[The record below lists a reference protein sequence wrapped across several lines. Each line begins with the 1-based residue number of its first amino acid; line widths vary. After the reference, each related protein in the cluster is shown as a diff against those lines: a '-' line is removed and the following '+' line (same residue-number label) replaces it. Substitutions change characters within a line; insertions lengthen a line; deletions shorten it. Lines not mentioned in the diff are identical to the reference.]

1 MRPRPL
7 RVRAVSVPTASP
19 SKNHCGTPTAATP
32 SAPSPSSGPS
42 TRPTPCRAFSNCP
55 TCRNS
60 CTTSPSSQSTVP
72 RPRPCSGV
80 IKNSA
85 CRGRNVTKPLLT
97 VVWLWSTTEMG
108 RGLTPRVATPGP
120 CSCSSRA
127 AVRWAAESSPPAY
140 STRKWGVRTS
150 CQRRTGGFWESTGR
164 LWARAGPASSRLNN
178 PGSNNRRMRPG
189 LQKNR
194 GLKNGTPRL
203 APPRQR
209 QARRIRGS
217 GKAGSLFLA

>member
-60 CTTSPSSQSTVP
+60 CTAKPSSQSTVP
-72 RPRPCSGV
+72 SPKPCCGV
-80 IKNSA
+80 VKNSA
-85 CRGRNVTKPLLT
+85 WRGKKVTKPLGT
-97 VVWLWSTTEMG
+97 VVWFCITTLIV
-108 RGLTPRVATPGP
+108 RGFTPSVATSGP

-127 AVRWAAESSPPAY
+127 AMRCAVESIPPANN
-140 STRKWGVRTS
+140 TRKCGVRTS
-150 CQRRTGGFWESTGR
+150 CQRSAGGFWLRMGR
-164 LWARAGPASSRLNN
+164 LWARADPAASSPSSPGNN
-178 PGSNNRRMRPG
+178 KRRMI
-189 LQKNR
+189 
-194 GLKNGTPRL
+194 
-203 APPRQR
+203 RQEFR
-209 QARRIRGS
+209 E
-217 GKAGSLFLA
+217 